1 MKVQCALAASALAL
15 GIAVSAAPAKAST
28 VTDLVTFDVKDA
40 YGQFGVVGYS
50 SLPEATG
57 SFDITFDPTKL
68 YPASGVGSQSVTGV
82 VTFLSLTVTNP
93 DPLLSALAFNPSD
106 IQYFQYDGGTLTL
119 SSDPSAP
126 KTLTDDTYI
135 TIGINGFGLLKPA
148 ADVWYSLSTLPDAVT
163 SSGGPGSVTGTTPI
177 PGALP
182 LFAGGL
188 GAISLLGWR
197 RKRKNIAAIA

>member
-1 MKVQCALAASALAL
+1 MKVQYALAASALAL
-15 GIAVSAAPAKAST
+15 GIAVSAAPAKAAT
-28 VTDLVTFDVKDA
+28 VTDFVTFDIKDA

-57 SFDITFDPTKL
+57 SFDITFDPSKL
-68 YPASGVGSQSVTGV
+68 YPASGIGSQSVSGA

-93 DPLLSALAFNPSD
+93 DPLLSGLSFNPSD
-106 IQYFQYDGGTLTL
+106 IQYFKYNGGALTL
-119 SSDPSAP
+119 SSDPSTP
-126 KTLTDDTYI
+126 KTLIDDTYI
-135 TIGINGFGLLKPA
+135 TIGINGFGRLKPA

-163 SSGGPGSVTGTTPI
+163 SSGGVTGTTPI

-188 GAISLLGWR
+188 GAMGLLGWR
-197 RKRKNIAAIA
+197 RKRRNVTALA